1 MSNQLATTQEAIGG
15 LVLAGDLS
23 KMSDPQKVQYYMA
36 YCERLG
42 LNPLSQPFKILKL
55 QGKEIMYA
63 TKDCT
68 DQLRKRDG
76 ISIVSLA
83 SELLGDIY
91 QVTATAKNKDGKM
104 DSDIGAVSI
113 AGLRGE
119 ALANAYMKAT
129 TKAKRRVTLSIS
141 GLGIPDESE
150 IETIDATATV
160 MDFPKESA
168 KQSLT
173 EKAFATAAERIAKGD
188 KELIGKLRATY
199 LLTDEQRATLLHF
212 EDANIV
218 TA

>member
-1 MSNQLATTQEAIGG
+1 MSNQVATTQEAIGG

-23 KMSDPQKVQYYMA
+23 QMTPAQKVQYYMS

-63 TKDCT
+63 TKDCS

-91 QVTATAKNKDGKM
+91 QVTSTAKNKDGKM

-113 AGLRGE
+113 GGLRGE

-129 TKAKRRVTLSIS
+129 TKAKRRVTLSIC

-150 IETIDATATV
+150 IETIDANVTV
-160 MDFPKESA
+160 MEFPKEA
-168 KQSLT
+168 PKQPLT
-173 EKAFATAAERIAKGD
+173 GAAFGKAAERIAKGE
-188 KELIGKLRATY
+188 KALIEKLRATY
-199 LLTDEQRATLLHF
+199 LLTDEQRATLLSF

>member
-1 MSNQLATTQEAIGG
+1 MSNQLATQEAIGG

-23 KMSDPQKVQYYMA
+23 KMTDPQKVQYYMA

-63 TKDCT
+63 TKDCS

-76 ISIVSLA
+76 ISIPTLS
-83 SELLGDIY
+83 SELIGDIY
-91 QVTATAKNKDGKM
+91 QVTATAKNKDGKT

-113 AGLRGE
+113 AALRGE

-129 TKAKRRVTLSIS
+129 TKAKRRVTLSIC

-150 IETIDATATV
+150 IETIDANATV
-160 MDFPKESA
+160 MDFPKEPA
-168 KQSLT
+168 KQPLT
-173 EKAFATAAERIAKGD
+173 EKAFTTAAERIAKGD
-188 KELIGKLRATY
+188 KELIGKLRATF
-199 LLTDEQRATLLHF
+199 LLTEEQRATLLHF
-212 EDANIV
+212 EDSNVV

>member
-160 MDFPKESA
+160 MDFPKEPA